1 MSSIQ
6 RAKRP
11 AWWKKD
17 DLILDYIYRDIS
29 DPKRHVNQ
37 VESTFGSIE
46 NGTFLE
52 FQYLA

>member
-6 RAKRP
+6 RARKP

-17 DLILDYIYRDIS
+17 DLIPDYIYRDIS
-29 DPKRHVNQ
+29 YPKRHVNQ

-46 NGTFLE
+46 NGTRLE
-52 FQYLA
+52 LPYLA

>member
-1 MSSIQ
+1 MSSVK
-6 RAKRP
+6 RAKRV
-11 AWWKKD
+11 AWSKED
-17 DLILDYIYRDIS
+17 DLIPDYIYRDIS

-52 FQYLA
+52 LPYLA

>member
-1 MSSIQ
+1 M
-6 RAKRP
+6 
-11 AWWKKD
+11 AWSKED
-17 DLILDYIYRDIS
+17 DLIPDYIYRDIS